1 MKKQEMQA
9 TKLSKEMIDN
19 IKHYSENIKTLD
31 EFVDSVRKNPG
42 QYISAIGDEG
52 FMNCIREIFQIH
64 QRELYIIK
72 RRNLA
77 HITEFLQKLT

>member
-42 QYISAIGDEG
+42 QYISATGDEG
-52 FMNCIREIFQIH
+52 FMN
-64 QRELYIIK
+64 
-72 RRNLA
+72 
-77 HITEFLQKLT
+77 